1 VSKITVDLSS
11 GMNYDF
17 QELAK
22 LYRDTLL
29 DNVLP
34 FWAQNSID
42 AEYGGYFTCLD
53 RAGTVYD
60 TDKFIWL
67 QNRQVW
73 TFSMLYNQLEQRS
86 EWLKIAGHGA
96 NFLAE
101 HGRDPEG
108 NWYFS
113 LDRVGNPL
121 VQPYN
126 IFSDCFAAMA
136 FSQFARADGEA
147 WAKDVAMQAYH
158 NVLRRKDDP
167 KGKYNKTYPGTRSL
181 KSLAVPMILANL
193 TLEMAWL
200 LPDAELDSVLDLTV
214 QEVMND
220 FLDKERGLMF
230 EHVAPDGSHVDCFE
244 GRSINPG
251 HGIEAM
257 WFMMD
262 IANRRQDSATINQ
275 AVDVVLNILNF
286 AWDERYGGLY
296 YFMDADGHPPQQLE
310 WDQKLWWVH
319 VETLVALAMGYR
331 LTGRTECWDWY
342 QRVHEYTWTHF
353 ADREHGEWFGYLNR
367 QGEVLLDLKGGKWK
381 GCFHVPR
388 ALFICWQQF
397 EALGS
402 LAAVSPHPPTPV
414 LSRSTVGELGR
425 MRAAS
430 PNTGRRGAGE

>member
-1 VSKITVDLSS
+1 
-11 GMNYDF
+11 MNYDF
-17 QELAK
+17 KELAK

-29 DNVLP
+29 NNVLP
-34 FWAQNSID
+34 FWEQNSID
-42 AEYGGYFTCLD
+42 WEQGGYFTCLD
-53 RAGTVYD
+53 RAGKVYD

-73 TFSMLYNQLEQRS
+73 TFSMLYNRVEQRS

-96 NFLAE
+96 SFLAE
-101 HGRDPEG
+101 HGRDPQG
-108 NWYFS
+108 NWYFA
-113 LDRVGNPL
+113 LDRSGQPL

-136 FSQFARADGEA
+136 FSQYALADGES
-147 WAKDVAMQAYH
+147 WAKDVALQAYQ

-167 KGKYNKTYPGTRSL
+167 KGRYNKTYPGTRSL
-181 KSLAVPMILANL
+181 KALAVPMILANL

-200 LPDAELDSVLDLTV
+200 LPSEELDRVLDLTV

-220 FLDKERGLMF
+220 FLDKDRGLMF
-230 EHVAPDGSHVDCFE
+230 ENVAPDGSHVDCFE

-257 WFMMD
+257 WFIMD
-262 IANRRQDSATINQ
+262 IANRRQDTATINQ

-286 AWDERYGGLY
+286 AWDDKYGGIY

-310 WDQKLWWVH
+310 WNQKLWWVH

-331 LTGRTECWDWY
+331 LTGREECWTWY
-342 QRVHEYTWTHF
+342 QRVHEYTWKHF
-353 ADREHGEWFGYLNR
+353 ADPEHGEWFGYLDR
-367 QGEVLLDLKGGKWK
+367 QGDVLLDLKGGKWK

-388 ALFICWQQF
+388 ALLMCWKEF
-397 EALGS
+397 E
-402 LAAVSPHPPTPV
+402 
-414 LSRSTVGELGR
+414 ELG
-425 MRAAS
+425 
-430 PNTGRRGAGE
+430 GRE

>member
-1 VSKITVDLSS
+1 
-11 GMNYDF
+11 MNYDF
-17 QELAK
+17 KQLAN

-29 DNVLP
+29 NDVVP
-34 FWAQNSID
+34 FWEQNSID
-42 AEYGGYFTCLD
+42 WEQGGYFTCLD
-53 RAGTVYD
+53 RAGKVYD

-73 TFSMLYNQLEQRS
+73 TFSMLYNRVEQRS

-96 NFLAE
+96 SFLAE
-101 HGRDPEG
+101 HGCDAEG

-113 LDRVGNPL
+113 LDRSGQPL
-121 VQPYN
+121 IQPYN

-136 FSQFARADGEA
+136 FSQYALADGEV
-147 WAKDVAMQAYH
+147 WAKDVALQAYQ

-167 KGKYNKTYPGTRSL
+167 KGRYNKAYPGTRSL

-193 TLEMAWL
+193 TLEMSWL
-200 LPDAELDSVLDLTV
+200 LPSEELDRVLDLTV
-214 QEVMND
+214 KEVMND

-230 EHVAPDGSHVDCFE
+230 ENVAPDGSHVDCFE

-257 WFMMD
+257 WFIMD
-262 IANRRQDSATINQ
+262 IANRRQDTATINQ

-286 AWDERYGGLY
+286 AWDDQYGGIY

-310 WDQKLWWVH
+310 WNQKLWWVH

-331 LTGRTECWDWY
+331 LTGREECWTWY
-342 QRVHEYTWTHF
+342 KQVHEYTWTHF
-353 ADREHGEWFGYLNR
+353 ADPEHGEWFGYLDR

-388 ALFICWQQF
+388 ALLMCWKEF
-397 EALGS
+397 EALG
-402 LAAVSPHPPTPV
+402 V
-414 LSRSTVGELGR
+414 
-425 MRAAS
+425 
-430 PNTGRRGAGE
+430 